1 MEQKAIQCKNLLV
14 SIILITVGSASQKCK
29 PERYGEQRW
38 QVQFIRSMG
47 NLNQKDDLG
56 SNEKLNFFYM
66 KMQCLKQGHTT
77 QLHS

>member
-14 SIILITVGSASQKCK
+14 SIILITVGSASQK
-29 PERYGEQRW
+29 RYGEQRW

-66 KMQCLKQGHTT
+66 EMQCLKQGHTT